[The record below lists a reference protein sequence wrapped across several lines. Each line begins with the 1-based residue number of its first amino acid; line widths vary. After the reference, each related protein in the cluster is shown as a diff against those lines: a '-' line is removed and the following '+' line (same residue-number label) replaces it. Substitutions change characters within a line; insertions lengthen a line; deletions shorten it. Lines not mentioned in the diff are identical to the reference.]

1 MKIEIW
7 SDVMCPFC
15 YIGKRR
21 FEKVLD
27 AFPSKDQIVVEWK
40 SYLLNPNLVTQPEKN
55 SNQYLAEHKGISIEE
70 ARSMTDQVTAMAAE
84 EGLDYKMDQAVV
96 ANSFMAHRMTHFAK
110 SKGKQN
116 ELEERLFHAYFTEG
130 KNIDDLDTLI
140 DIGVDIGLE
149 KEELRD
155 VLSTN
160 QFEEEVRQ
168 DLYDAHQVGLKGVPF
183 FVYNNQYGI
192 SGAQPKELFEQTLN
206 QAFEEWKMSKKE

>member
-27 AFPSKDQIVVEWK
+27 AFPNKDQIVVEWK
-40 SYLLNPNLVTQPEKN
+40 SFLLNPNLETQPEKN
-55 SNQYLAEHKGISIEE
+55 SSQYLAEHKGISIEE
-70 ARSMTDQVTAMAAE
+70 ARSMNDQVTAMAAE
-84 EGLDYKMDQAVV
+84 EGLNYKMDQALV

-110 SKGKQN
+110 LKGKQN

-130 KNIDDLDTLI
+130 KNIDDVDTLI
-140 DIGVDIGLE
+140 DLGVDIGLE
-149 KEELRD
+149 KKEVGD

-168 DLYDAHQVGLKGVPF
+168 DIYDAHQVGLKGVPF

-206 QAFEEWKMSKKE
+206 QAFEEWKTSKK